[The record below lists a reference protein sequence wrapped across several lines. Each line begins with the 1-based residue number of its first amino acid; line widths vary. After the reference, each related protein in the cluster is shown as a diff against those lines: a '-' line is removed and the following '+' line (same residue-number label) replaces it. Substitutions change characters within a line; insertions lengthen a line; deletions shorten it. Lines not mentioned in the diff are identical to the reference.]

1 MKLFKKQEPTA
12 VTVQDKKTAVTVQD
26 KKQELATVEVRDIKQ
41 YLVDEYERSQKL
53 FDRVEYLTRELEKAG
68 EVKMKYDATLVTLDE
83 YQKRLEGHEKRLAD
97 KDRKIEE
104 LQRQLG
110 EARDELNT
118 CKIQLSRAAIT
129 REEIKEEIVADTKKQ
144 IAQSIQEHKG
154 NLSKTHAVEIIQR
167 FVLAEEETEK

>member
-1 MKLFKKQEPTA
+1 MKGLFKKQEP
-12 VTVQDKKTAVTVQD
+12 TAVTVQD

-53 FDRVEYLTRELEKAG
+53 FNEVEYLKSELERAR

-83 YQKRLEGHEKRLAD
+83 YSKRLENQERRL
-97 KDRKIEE
+97 KSKEYKIED
-104 LQRQLG
+104 LQRQLD

-129 REEIKEEIVADTKKQ
+129 REEIKEEIVADTKDQ
-144 IAQSIQEHKG
+144 IIQSIQEHKG
-154 NLSKTHAVEIIQR
+154 NLSKLLAVEIIQR
-167 FVLAEEETEK
+167 FVLTEKEATP